1 MQFKEE
7 AVFTL
12 KFDGKPVVNQLGE
25 LEKQLNDVKEAQKG
39 VEKGTK
45 EWAENKALIKEL
57 EASIKQVREEMGV
70 SGMTVQQLKGY
81 YKQLAAE
88 IDKLTPGT
96 EAYLKKAGELQ
107 EVNTLLANH
116 RATTRATN
124 EEIEKQPSLW
134 ERAKGAATGFLAAF
148 SATEL
153 IQQAFNFVAGGIK
166 KALELEDSMSG
177 VAKATGQSRDEVLG
191 LSEELDKIDTRS
203 TKESLMGIAQIGGQL
218 GVANTELLGFVKSV
232 DMANVALGD
241 EFSGGAEEVSSKLGG
256 LQKLFKETKDL
267 QAGEAINKIGSA
279 INELGA
285 SGSATGPVIADFTAR
300 MGQLGDLSPQISQT
314 MGLGAAFQELG
325 LSAEISSG
333 GLTNILKGAAV
344 ATDLFAQQLGITEQ
358 QMIDLINTNPNEFL
372 LKLAESMRGLPT
384 DQVEKRLKELG
395 ITSQEASKV
404 MSILK
409 DQTQLVRDKQLLA
422 NEAMTQGTSLQKEF
436 NTVNRN
442 AAAEYEK
449 SQKALDLIATEIG
462 QALLPAVTAVTRGV
476 VTFVNIIRAVPEF
489 IDENRTSFYAL
500 GIAVLAFNQS
510 LILATANSIANAAA
524 DKARAIAS
532 SVAEAADKARAA
544 MAARKALAD
553 TAATVATVESTVAE
567 ETAAATSGKLTIAQR
582 LQGAQTTILN
592 GLKAAQAVATNG
604 LTIAQNFL
612 NAAMTANP
620 IGLVITAVGILVAGF
635 IALYNNSST
644 LRGIISGTWEAM
656 KTGVGIIADVTGK
669 VVDFIA
675 SGLEPLKPVLDGIGD
690 LLGLVWD
697 VLGVGVKWFNS
708 LSIAVSSFVSGSL
721 SKISS
726 ALEPVRSSLA
736 SFLGIID
743 TTITKIKQVGSAISS
758 FLHVDELVSKVKS
771 AAGSIGD
778 AFNKGY
784 GDKLKEGQEKQTDD
798 HKKNLDTRNKNESK
812 SANELADIVTSSDQ
826 KALDK
831 KAAQAEKH
839 RQTELKQAQEA
850 AKRQAEEVAK
860 AEADAIRKTEEARI
874 NAIKDDLE
882 RDLARLKSKYDNE
895 VAAIAKSKA
904 SQTTKAVW
912 EKALTEQLHRD
923 QDKIETDHRLKHE
936 KEESE
941 AAKRVLDLK
950 IKLSGDEKA
959 DKLQKLEDVATAQR
973 IQIEKDVK
981 DETDKAALLKQINDR
996 LVADKQKVEEEY
1008 RQKKAREDAAL
1019 QDAQFRATVADAD
1032 ARLLLAGT
1040 NAQAIYDAKKLR
1052 LDAEYT
1058 YNKAKLEREAAEQ
1071 VAHNNAN
1078 IADTDRRAAANKA
1091 TDDQLKANLTAN
1103 DVKYENDKTAL
1114 TAEKNEARR
1123 QNHQQY
1129 YNAIK
1134 ALMEGDFKEFTDILT
1149 KKLQGEKTQ
1158 LTEKQ
1163 KSNIAT
1169 IDAIGEYTL
1178 MAVNALNKLNQMKLE
1193 KELKNIQNERDS
1205 QLAAWKDKYNR
1216 GLINKDEYEKGVDK
1230 INKDAD
1236 NKMKAAQVQAFRNQQ
1251 KLDIAMAI
1259 VNGAQAALKSL
1270 ATLGWPLGLIGV
1282 AAAAVTTGIQIGIIK
1297 NQQPP
1302 SMRRGGYVRNAG
1314 VVEGPSH
1321 GNRYG
1326 DSGLAITRR
1335 DTGEE
1340 VAEMEG
1346 GEPVMVLSRSTYRN
1360 NRRLIDGLMHSSL
1373 HRNGAPVMRDGGF
1386 FGSDGGSYGD
1396 YVKQRFQKGGVMFD
1410 GGGWMGEIEEE
1421 YDSGGYK
1428 EPVQDYKPS
1437 GSEETAESAA
1447 ATIDSVTDE
1456 QIKQSQAMMELIGKN
1471 TGATALTLLDTNMA
1485 LAKMTLQQTY
1495 DLGQV
1500 MEVLGLFRLDV
1511 REYLFQLN
1519 TEQAKRND
1527 TLIRTLEVLLGNLT
1541 KSLSTGL
1548 SGLGVDLKG
1557 QLVDLKQQT
1566 TQSLTELKQ
1575 GLNSDIKQL
1584 EKSTTVAIDML
1595 NTGTQTALSD
1605 LQASNEKEAERN
1617 RSVQQITMQQM
1628 STDLT
1633 GGLTSLQTTTQ
1644 QGFGQLSETSKQGM
1658 TSLQTTTQ
1666 EALGQLNE
1674 TNKQGLTSLQATTQQ
1689 GLDGVQGAVN
1699 NTNQTQ
1705 NYQSQLLNRIA
1716 DKDLSV
1722 SYQAFVN
1729 VQNQIDVVVQKSEFA

>member
-45 EWAENKALIKEL
+45 EWADNKALIKEL

-96 EAYLKKAGELQ
+96 EAYLKKADELQ

-134 ERAKGAATGFLAAF
+134 ERAKGAAAGFLAAF

-153 IQQAFNFVAGGIK
+153 LEQAFNFVAGGIK

-177 VAKATGQSRDEVLG
+177 VAKATGQSSEEVRE
-191 LSEELDKIDTRS
+191 LSQELDKIDTRS

-241 EFSGGAEEVSSKLGG
+241 EFTGGAEEVSSALGG

-267 QAGEAINKIGSA
+267 NAGEAINQIGSA

-285 SGSATGPVIADFTAR
+285 DGAATGPVIAEFTAR
-300 MGQLGDLSPQISQT
+300 MGQLGDLSPQIAQT

-333 GLTNILKGAAV
+333 GLSNILLTAAKD
-344 ATDLFAQQLGITEQ
+344 TSTFAQQIGVADS
-358 QMIDLINTNPNEFL
+358 QMKEWINTNPNEFL
-372 LKLAESMRGLPT
+372 LRLAESLKNVPA
-384 DQVEKRLKELG
+384 DQLATRLDALG
-395 ITSQEASKV
+395 IKSQEATKV
-404 MSILK
+404 MALLK
-409 DQTQLVRDKQLLA
+409 DQTDMVRQKQELA
-422 NEAMTQGTSLQKEF
+422 SKAMAEGTSLQKEF
-436 NTVNRN
+436 NTVNNN

-449 SQKALDLIATEIG
+449 SQKALSLIATEIG
-462 QALLPAVTAVTRGV
+462 QSLLPGVTAVTRGV
-476 VTFVNIIRAVPEF
+476 VTFVNVIRAVPEF
-489 IDENRTSFYAL
+489 LSENRTSFAAL
-500 GIAVLAFNQS
+500 GVAILALNGN
-510 LILATANSIANAAA
+510 LVLATASSIAHAAA
-524 DKARAIAS
+524 EKARQVWTGSA
-532 SVAEAADKARAA
+532 
-544 MAARKALAD
+544 
-553 TAATVATVESTVAE
+553 TAAQW
-567 ETAAATSGKLTIAQR
+567 L
-582 LQGAQTTILN
+582 
-592 GLKAAQAVATNG
+592 
-604 LTIAQNFL
+604 L

-620 IGLVITAVGILVAGF
+620 IGLVVAAVALLVAGF
-635 IALYNNSST
+635 TALYNNSST
-644 LRGIISGTWEAM
+644 LRGIISGTWEVV
-656 KTGVGIIADVTGK
+656 KTGAGLLADLTEK
-669 VVDFIA
+669 TIEFIGR
-675 SGLEPLKPVLDGIGD
+675 GLDPLRPVLAAIGD
-690 LLGLVWD
+690 GFVFVWNLVD
-697 VLGVGVKWFNS
+697 RGVGWFN
-708 LSIAVSSFVSGSL
+708 LLTGAAGTLVSGGL
-721 SKISS
+721 SRITV
-726 ALEPVRSSLA
+726 ALEPVRQGLA
-736 SFLGIID
+736 SFWTMID
-743 TTITKIKQVGSAISS
+743 QGVTKIKSIGSAISS

-784 GDKLKEGQEKQTDD
+784 GDKLAEDRPKQVAAHQATLNT
-798 HKKNLDTRNKNESK
+798 KKTAETKN
-812 SANELADIVTSSDQ
+812 ANELADIVTASDQ

-882 RDLARLKSKYDNE
+882 RDLARLKFKYDNE
-895 VAAIAKSKA
+895 VAAIAQSKA

-959 DKLQKLEDVATAQR
+959 DKLQKLEDVASAQR

-996 LVADKQKVEEEY
+996 LIADKQRVEEEY

-1040 NAQAIYDAKKLR
+1040 NAQGIYEAKKLR
-1052 LDAEYT
+1052 LDAEYN

-1091 TDDQLKANLTAN
+1091 TDDQLKANLTTN

-1114 TAEKNEARR
+1114 TAEKTEARR
-1123 QNHQQY
+1123 KNQQEY

-1163 KSNIAT
+1163 KANIST

-1216 GLINKDEYEKGVDK
+1216 GLISKDEYEKGVDK

-1236 NKMKAAQVQAFRNQQ
+1236 TKMKAAQVQAFRNQQ
-1251 KLDIAMAI
+1251 KLDIALAI

-1282 AAAAVTTGIQIGIIK
+1282 AVSAATTAVQIGIIK
-1297 NQQPP
+1297 AQQPP

-1386 FGSDGGSYGD
+1386 FGEGGSYGD
-1396 YVKQRFQKGGVMFD
+1396 YVKHGPPRGRFQKGGVMFD

-1456 QIKQSQAMMELIGKN
+1456 QIKQSQAAMELIGKN
-1471 TGATALTLLDTNMA
+1471 TGATALTLLDTNIA
-1485 LAKMTLQQTY
+1485 LSKMTLQQTY

-1527 TLIRTLEVLLGNLT
+1527 TLIRALEVLIGNLT

-1566 TQSLTELKQ
+1566 TQSLTELKH
-1575 GLNSDIKQL
+1575 GLNTDIKQL

-1644 QGFGQLSETSKQGM
+1644 QGFGQLTETSKQGM

-1674 TNKQGLTSLQATTQQ
+1674 TSKQGLTSLQTTTQQGLGQLNETSKQGLTQLNETSKQ